1 MQPQKEPSEEILST
15 ELLATV
21 GHEFR
26 GPLTIIQ
33 GYANTLL
40 HHEQHLS
47 LEERREFLQAIEQA
61 GAHLSTLVDRFLQLA
76 QLETHTFSLALA
88 PVDLAALAHE
98 AMTAVRKGQS
108 HILLQESSRTKTGSP
123 GKTGEREQAVD
134 EDLAIS
140 GDRRLLRI
148 LLDLLLENAVAYS
161 APDSLIEIHI
171 RPGNS
176 AHLLTSLHTRADSK
190 MHVALIVPAS
200 FREDEALLEIEVR
213 DHGRGIP
220 PEQFPLIFH
229 RFYRGDTR
237 LTREVNG
244 LGLGLALCQAI
255 VTHHRGMLWVESAV
269 GAGSAFHIVLSR
281 GRTLPDA
288 EVL

>member
-1 MQPQKEPSEEILST
+1 M
-15 ELLATV
+15 
-21 GHEFR
+21 R
-26 GPLTIIQ
+26 GNCSGGIPLPWSRTSI
-33 GYANTLL
+33 
-40 HHEQHLS
+40 
-47 LEERREFLQAIEQA
+47 
-61 GAHLSTLVDRFLQLA
+61 
-76 QLETHTFSLALA
+76 
-88 PVDLAALAHE
+88 
-98 AMTAVRKGQS
+98 
-108 HILLQESSRTKTGSP
+108 SSRASSSRK
-123 GKTGEREQAVD
+123 
-134 EDLAIS
+134 LAGTI
-140 GDRRLLRI
+140 
-148 LLDLLLENAVAYS
+148 
-161 APDSLIEIHI
+161 
-171 RPGNS
+171 
-176 AHLLTSLHTRADSK
+176 RADSK